1 MTKFTPNYRLAS
13 PIQSCYLVT
22 MQHCQ
27 NCGFTQALTGLTY
40 WFISYYTHNSLD
52 NKAFPSLGWNM
63 VIIWLCC
70 DATWSFKNWDQN
82 LLRARHSEGR
92 SLTRQSRFLLDTEV
106 GNSPAKLQYLLMPT
120 NRQCLSKTCHLKY
133 HGSHITLSHWIC
145 VKSAAFWFSD
155 LTPKAEFSLMI
166 DTLSH
171 CWPQPTSLNIQIFNS
186 DAACCLKKD
195 HKILNT
201 KMPPESKAILP

>member
-1 MTKFTPNYRLAS
+1 MTKFTPNTDLGHPYN
-13 PIQSCYLVT
+13 PVT
-22 MQHCQ
+22 LWQC
-27 NCGFTQALTGLTY
+27 NTVKICGFTQALTGLTY
-40 WFISYYTHNSLD
+40 WFISYYTHNSLE

-70 DATWSFKNWDQN
+70 NATWSFKNWDQN

-106 GNSPAKLQYLLMPT
+106 GNSPAKLHYLLMPT

-133 HGSHITLSHWIC
+133 HGSRITLSHRIC

-166 DTLSH
+166 DTPSH
-171 CWPQPTSLNIQIFNS
+171 CWPQPTSLNIHIFNS

-195 HKILNT
+195 YKILNT
-201 KMPPESKAILP
+201 